1 MTSHDIGPAVQFLMT
16 QGCWRDIQANA
27 HQLACCLEL
36 GAGTVLLHQQKLH
49 GLLQL
54 GKGGPCGGVCAG
66 AGQHDAQIQSG
77 HVCRA
82 GGQPAVCD
90 HVMHDLILVQ
100 MCEWLR
106 PVVELPHGG
115 PEGVH
120 ICSLAHR
127 LLGLE
132 DFRSHVPQCP
142 AQAQLLQHLS
152 CLSISLP
159 GQAEVCQLGLARP
172 CSGMAVHTA
181 VQQDVIRL

>member
-1 MTSHDIGPAVQFLMT
+1 MACSSWAKEGRAVASA
-16 QGCWRDIQANA
+16 RVQASMMPRYRA
-27 HQLACCLEL
+27 GMSAEL
-36 GAGTVLLHQQKLH
+36 
-49 GLLQL
+49 
-54 GKGGPCGGVCAG
+54 
-66 AGQHDAQIQSG
+66 
-77 HVCRA
+77 

-90 HVMHDLILVQ
+90 HVVHDLILVQ

-142 AQAQLLQHLS
+142 AQAQLLQQLS
-152 CLSISLP
+152 CLGISLP
-159 GQAEVCQLGLARP
+159 GQAKVCQLGLARP
-172 CSGMAVHTA
+172 CSGVAVHTA
-181 VQQDVIRL
+181 VQQDVICLQAAGQSSSDGCAGVKFAGLQSVDMVS